1 MNFTTFRSLLVL
13 WLPIKVTYCYWGN
26 RIPVINVSQEKLRLQ
41 ENISN
46 SSQFFMD
53 FEIYLHIYWMPWGLF
68 SLLELVL
75 LIEGFNFRETS
86 FFLILSILNKIW
98 RPFRNIVNW
107 KMLLGFSLIRIYIYI
122 YTYIYTSTLKSLKSR
137 DIIQWR
143 QRNNLAKNQTRLRT
157 HHLLPGLLDDY
168 QIWHGYI
175 QYVPSCNCGFYNF
188 RIISRT
194 KPGGQKRNKNF
205 VFGTLSTYMS
215 PIIQI
220 QAKSFASVLEYL

>member
-1 MNFTTFRSLLVL
+1 MNIRTGVVKLIDQFGLPRWKHYSMNFTTFRSLLVL

-122 YTYIYTSTLKSLKSR
+122 YIYTH
-137 DIIQWR
+137 I
-143 QRNNLAKNQTRLRT
+143 
-157 HHLLPGLLDDY
+157 
-168 QIWHGYI
+168 YI
-175 QYVPSCNCGFYNF
+175 HRPWKV
-188 RIISRT
+188 
-194 KPGGQKRNKNF
+194 
-205 VFGTLSTYMS
+205 
-215 PIIQI
+215 
-220 QAKSFASVLEYL
+220 